1 MHGVTYIKGNGTRYT
16 TTAYCDNR
24 LATIGA
30 AGKPEKIIGKIAKET
45 ASNLDSFMN

>member
-1 MHGVTYIKGNGTRYT
+1 MEYIDAPDNSVIIADSNEVHGVTYIKGNGTRYT

-30 AGKPEKIIGKIAKET
+30 MVNQKK
-45 ASNLDSFMN
+45 